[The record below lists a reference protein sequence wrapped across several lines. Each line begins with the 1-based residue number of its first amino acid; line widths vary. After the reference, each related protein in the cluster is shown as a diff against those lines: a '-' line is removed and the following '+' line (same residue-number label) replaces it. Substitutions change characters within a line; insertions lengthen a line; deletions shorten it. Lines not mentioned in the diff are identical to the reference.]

1 MVNGWP
7 LNFLFAIRSFFLTVT
22 PKNCIIFVQILRE
35 RGMEHKAGFVNIIGN
50 PNVGKSTLM
59 NTLVGEKLSIITSKA
74 QTTRHR
80 IMGIVSGEN
89 FQVVYSDTPGIIEPH
104 YKLHQ
109 KMVRFIDS
117 ALEDADVILYV
128 TDMKEKSDKHEAYIE
143 KLRNTDV
150 PVILIVNKIDISRD
164 QEVEEV
170 MERWESLLPK
180 ADIMPAS
187 ALKGH
192 NLIAVFD
199 RILELIPENP
209 PYYSKDTLTD
219 KPEKFFVSEIVR
231 EKIFKHYRKEIPYST
246 DVQVEEFKDEENILR
261 IRAVIFVLRKSQKGI
276 LIGDKGKALKKVGMH
291 AREDLEAI
299 YEKKVYLELFV
310 KIQQDWRDKDGFL
323 RSSGYTE

>member
-1 MVNGWP
+1 
-7 LNFLFAIRSFFLTVT
+7 
-22 PKNCIIFVQILRE
+22 
-35 RGMEHKAGFVNIIGN
+35 MEHKAGFVNIIGN
-50 PNVGKSTLM
+50 PNVGKSTLI

-143 KLRNTDV
+143 KLRKTDV

-199 RILELIPENP
+199 RILELLPENP